1 MKEAVKVVNLSKSY
15 PSKSA
20 KEKGNGIHRLSFTIR
35 QGECVGLVGES
46 GCGKSTLVRQL
57 LALETPDEG
66 EVYWLS
72 QRLANLSRSR
82 LRLLRQHVQAVF
94 QDAAAALNDRLPIWR
109 SVIEPLDNYPDVKS
123 TIFERQDL
131 ERRERAQFLLALVGL
146 SGEHLDRYP
155 HELSGGQ
162 RQRVCIARAVSLC
175 PQVLICDEPTSGLD
189 PTIQRQIL
197 ELLLRLQRELKMS
210 MLFISHDMAVIA
222 QLCQRVMVMK
232 KGLIV
237 DQFGVDQMNEE
248 ARHEYTKL
256 LIAAAQ

>member
-1 MKEAVKVVNLSKSY
+1 MNEVAKVVHLSKSY
-15 PSKSA
+15 PGESA
-20 KEKGNGIHRLSFTIR
+20 KVNGIHQLSFSIY

-57 LALETPDEG
+57 LALEVPDEG

-72 QRLANLSRSR
+72 QRLADLSRPR
-82 LRLLRQHVQAVF
+82 LRQLRQHVQVVF
-94 QDAAAALNDRLPIWR
+94 QDATAAMNDRLPIWR
-109 SVIEPLDNYPDVKS
+109 SVMEPLDNFPHARS
-123 TIFERQDL
+123 TIFKRQDMD
-131 ERRERAQFLLALVGL
+131 RREKAGFLLGLVGL
-146 SGEHLDRYP
+146 SDEHLDRYP

-189 PTIQRQIL
+189 MTIQRQIL

-210 MLFISHDMAVIA
+210 MLFISHDLAVVA

-232 KGLIV
+232 DGMIV
-237 DQFGVDQMNEE
+237 DQFAMDQMNGEE
-248 ARHEYTKL
+248 RHEYTKL